1 MFKSFL
7 RIAAGLAAATV
18 FAASAAAAPAASAR
32 AADDAIGREIGA
44 HGLVDQ
50 DGRAFSTSELVGKPY
65 ALSFVY
71 TGCGH
76 TCPLIVTSLK
86 RALTSDP
93 DFGVKFT
100 ALTVGIDVGKDTPK
114 AMKAMG
120 AKVTNDFTKWRFA
133 SGGKEAIEGLA
144 KAAGFYYKKTGDD
157 YEHMNLVTIIGPDGR
172 VFKQVYGA
180 QFLPEDILGPLY
192 GSIKYAGRPAPPWV
206 KGGAGQGGAEM
217 TLLDRIKLL
226 CYTYDEVTGTYRLD
240 YGFLI
245 VVAVTAFVQTTILF
259 VVAYIYMSR
268 KKNKRIY
275 RPTIV
280 FKDAPA
286 SKKPL

>member
-1 MFKSFL
+1 MLRGFL
-7 RIAAGLAAATV
+7 RIAAALATATV
-18 FAASAAAAPAASAR
+18 LATDAVAAEPGASAM
-32 AADDAIGREIGA
+32 AADAAIGGVIGE
-44 HGLVDQ
+44 HTLVDQ
-50 DGRAFSTSELVGKPY
+50 DGRRFTTGELSGKPY
-65 ALSFVY
+65 ALTFVY

-76 TCPLIVTSLK
+76 TCPLILTGLK
-86 RALTSDP
+86 RALSASP

-100 ALTVGIDVGKDTPK
+100 ALTVGIDAGVDTPK

-120 AKVTNDFTKWRFA
+120 AKVASDFRKWRFA
-133 SGGKEAIEGLA
+133 SGDKEAIEGLA

-180 QFLPEDILGPLY
+180 QFSPEDILGPLY

-206 KGGAGQGGAEM
+206 KGGAEM

-226 CYTYDEVTGTYRLD
+226 CYTYDEKTGTYRLD

-280 FKDAPA
+280 FKDGPA